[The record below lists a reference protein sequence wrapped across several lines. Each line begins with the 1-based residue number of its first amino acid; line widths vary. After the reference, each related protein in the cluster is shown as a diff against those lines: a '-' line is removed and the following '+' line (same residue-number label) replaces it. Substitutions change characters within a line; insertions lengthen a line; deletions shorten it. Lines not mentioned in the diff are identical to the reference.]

1 MGKFLRSQS
10 EEDTT
15 QAGKI
20 MSAVGKSQAFSAQQ
34 RLVSYHIVNY
44 TGHLVWLKFGS
55 YNPVPFYL
63 K

>member
-1 MGKFLRSQS
+1 MFVVLAREENSMGKFLKSQS

-34 RLVSYHIVNY
+34 R
-44 TGHLVWLKFGS
+44 
-55 YNPVPFYL
+55 
-63 K
+63 